1 MLPRPPRSTLFPY
14 TTLFRSRA
22 LRLRGRRERRLR
34 ADRAGGSVGAGGRGC
49 PDRQSGFR
57 YLAAALR
64 RSGHSSQLPRID
76 RHPLATAVLVH
87 RFAAR
92 QIIVVAVGIEAAASP
107 CAM

>member
-34 ADRAGGSVGAGGRGC
+34 ADRAGGSVGAGGCGC

-64 RSGHSSQLPRID
+64 RSGHSSQFPLLEQ
-76 RHPLATAVLVH
+76 HPLATAVLVH
-87 RFAAR
+87 RFAAP
-92 QIIVVAVGIEAAASP
+92 QIVVAVAIEAAASP
-107 CAM
+107 